1 MPDPLPPALVL
12 TAGLGRRL
20 APLTDVRAKPAV
32 PVAGR
37 PLVLRILDWLARQ
50 GVADVVLNLHH
61 RPQTITRAVGYGA
74 AAGVRVR
81 YSWEPLLLGSAGGPR
96 QALPFLG
103 PRFFVV
109 NGDTLTDVDLRELLD
124 DHRRTRASVTL
135 RVTAHPDP
143 ARYGGV
149 RVAPDGRIRGFA
161 PAGGGA
167 PAHFV
172 GVQAVEASAFAGLPA
187 GRPAA
192 TVGGLYDRLA
202 GSAGGG
208 SGAIRALGGRARF
221 LDVGSPADYLAACAA
236 AAAEEEQG
244 APGPGAGSIVHPTA
258 VLANTVVW
266 DRVVIGPRCRLEDCI
281 VTDDVELPAGT
292 ELRRAICVARGTAP
306 GTASARTAA
315 DQGQQAGVV
324 GNARVSALSP
334 ARAAAAPGPA
344 GRRVPAGG

>member
-1 MPDPLPPALVL
+1 MPAPMPPALVL

-61 RPQTITRAVGYGA
+61 RPETITRAVGYGA

-96 QALPFLG
+96 QALPYLG

-109 NGDTLTDVDLRELLD
+109 NGDTLTDLSLRELLD
-124 DHRRTRASVTL
+124 DHRRTRAVVTL
-135 RVTAHPDP
+135 GVTAHPDP

-149 RVAPDGRIRGFA
+149 LVASDGRVRGFA

-167 PAHFV
+167 SAHFV
-172 GVQAVEASAFAGLPA
+172 GVQVVEASAIAGLPA

-202 GSAGGG
+202 RSPGDGPGG
-208 SGAIRALGGRARF
+208 IRALAGRARF
-221 LDVGSPADYLAACAA
+221 LDVGTPSDYLAACAA
-236 AAAEEEQG
+236 VAEEEEQG
-244 APGPGAGSIVHPTA
+244 AAPPGAGSIVHPTA

-281 VTDDVELPAGT
+281 VTDGVDLPAGAA
-292 ELRRAICVARGTAP
+292 LRRAICVARETTP
-306 GTASARTAA
+306 GAAGGRTSPPRA
-315 DQGQQAGVV
+315 QRAGVI
-324 GNARVSALSP
+324 GNARVYALSP
-334 ARAAAAPGPA
+334 APEEAEP
-344 GRRVPAGG
+344 

>member
-1 MPDPLPPALVL
+1 MPAPMPPALVL

-61 RPQTITRAVGYGA
+61 RPATITRAVGYGA

-81 YSWEPLLLGSAGGPR
+81 YSWEPVLLGSAGGPR

-109 NGDTLTDVDLRELLD
+109 NGDTLTDLRLRELVE
-124 DHRRTRASVTL
+124 DHRRTGAAVTL
-135 RVTAHPDP
+135 GLTAHPDP

-149 RVAPDGRIRGFA
+149 LVASDGRVRGFA

-167 PAHFV
+167 AAHFV
-172 GVQAVEASAFAGLPA
+172 GVQVVEASAFASLPA
-187 GRPAA
+187 GRPAS
-192 TVGGLYDRLA
+192 TVGGLYDRLV
-202 GSAGGG
+202 GSAGDGPGG
-208 SGAIRALGGRARF
+208 IRALGGRARF
-221 LDVGSPADYLAACAA
+221 LDVGTPPDYLAACAA
-236 AAAEEEQG
+236 VAAEEEPG
-244 APGPGAGSIVHPTA
+244 AEPAPGAGSIVHPTA
-258 VLANTVVW
+258 VLTNTVVW
-266 DRVVIGPRCRLEDCI
+266 DRVAIGPRCRLEDCI
-281 VTDDVELPAGT
+281 VTDDVDLPAGT
-292 ELRRAICVARGTAP
+292 ELRSAICVAHATAP
-306 GTASARTAA
+306 GTADDRTGPSPLRR
-315 DQGQQAGVV
+315 DRVI

-334 ARAAAAPGPA
+334 AAAGEP
-344 GRRVPAGG
+344 